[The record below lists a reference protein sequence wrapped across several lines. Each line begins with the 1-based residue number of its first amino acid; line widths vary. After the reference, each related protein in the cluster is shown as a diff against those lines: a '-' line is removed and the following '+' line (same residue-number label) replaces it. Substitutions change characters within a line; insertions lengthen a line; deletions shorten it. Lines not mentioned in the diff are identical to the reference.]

1 LFCGECDKLK
11 FMGFR
16 RSLCQLV
23 TLLGCACVLGGCM
36 EYSSSANP
44 QASAPPFVQF
54 VAQWGAKGDGPGQL
68 DEPASIA
75 TDLMGNAYIADS
87 GSEFIQK
94 FGPDGTPLLAF
105 QEGGLKHPQGIALDH
120 GGGIYATDPSRS
132 VVYIFKPSG
141 ERYRVLHLRARSNA
155 ENEIS
160 VGVGADGMIHV
171 FDSIANT
178 VYTFTPR
185 MRLIHKW
192 QPAEGVHAAGMHL
205 GPLGMGP
212 DGFLYIADEDEGKI
226 LRFTDEGRFDTAYS
240 VSNADGTL
248 RRLSRE
254 FAVSINDV
262 FAMDA
267 DGVTLHVW
275 TTDGKWKM
283 DADLSSELGHESHV
297 PPLLAFSSRGELLAL
312 DPPQDRVLRYH
323 INF

>member
-1 LFCGECDKLK
+1 MPVWKSWRVLMIAL
-11 FMGFR
+11 
-16 RSLCQLV
+16 S
-23 TLLGCACVLGGCM
+23 CACLLGGCV
-36 EYSSSANP
+36 EYSSEANP
-44 QASAPPFVQF
+44 QASGTPPIQF
-54 VAQWGAKGDGPGQL
+54 MAQWGVKGDGPGQL
-68 DEPASIA
+68 DEPASLA
-75 TDLMGNAYIADS
+75 TDMMGNSYIADS
-87 GSEFIQK
+87 GSQFIQK
-94 FGPDGTPLLAF
+94 FGPEGTPLLAF
-105 QEGGLKHPQGIALDH
+105 QEGGLKHPQEIALDR

-132 VVYIFKPSG
+132 AVYIFKPSG
-141 ERYRVLHLRARSNA
+141 ERYRVLHLRARPNT

-160 VGVGADGMIHV
+160 VGVGADGTIHV
-171 FDSIANT
+171 FDAIANT

-192 QPAEGVHAAGMHL
+192 QPAEGDHATGRNL
-205 GPLGMGP
+205 GPLEMGP
-212 DGFLYIADEDEGKI
+212 DGFLYIADADGGKI

-240 VSNADGTL
+240 VSNADGTR
-248 RRLSRE
+248 RRLSHE

-297 PPLLAFSSRGELLAL
+297 PPLLAFSSRSELLVL